1 MMMEMNNSPKPL
13 AIGTASQSGGLM
25 MICGIFM
32 ISFSLDWIPH
42 GAIFL
47 NWRCADLSEAGVTLP
62 PWGKG
67 VT

>member
-1 MMMEMNNSPKPL
+1 
-13 AIGTASQSGGLM
+13 
-25 MICGIFM
+25 M